1 MEDKKKV
8 IKEPKKKVNKEM
20 KEKLKAIEFMKKR
33 RAEKKKQKPNKF
45 EDRVKDLVTIL
56 KRPTKPNQLF
66 GKETPEIK
74 HLLKEGVIKKV
85 KKGVFEL
92 AKKND

>member
-1 MEDKKKV
+1 MSKNTETVKKPSKEIAAKKKAV
-8 IKEPKKKVNKEM
+8 
-20 KEKLKAIEFMKKR
+20 EFLKKR
-33 RAEKKKQKPNKF
+33 REENKKQKPNSF
-45 EDRVKDLVTIL
+45 EKRVQDLVTIL

-66 GKETPEIK
+66 GNETPEIK

-92 AKKND
+92 VKKK